1 MGVYINKAELL
12 KELSV
17 IQDRPVSTAMKIIK
31 ELPTIDLVRCGE
43 CKYFNLNEWDETIC
57 GVPIIVAHEICHKW
71 GDGCKTNIYGFCF
84 MGERRADEHTDKRD

>member
-1 MGVYINKAELL
+1 MRAYINKAELL

-43 CKYFNLNEWDETIC
+43 CKYRDSKFCQIRESM
-57 GVPIIVAHEICHKW
+57 
-71 GDGCKTNIYGFCF
+71 YGIKDNDFCSY
-84 MGERRADEHTDKRD
+84 GERKEWYGSKKENN

>member
-31 ELPTIDLVRCGE
+31 ELSTIDLVRCGE
-43 CKYFNLNEWDETIC
+43 CKWFLKGEGE
-57 GVPIIVAHEICHKW
+57 
-71 GDGCKTNIYGFCF
+71 YGKCTYRTRPMLYCLPTDFCSY
-84 MGERRADEHTDKRD
+84 GERANNTRTEQL